1 VDNLW
6 TNMEYCGLVHPKAIQ
21 HNLGCST
28 SMTKPNNEPKPESPD
43 CQYKMGEYPEFMFL
57 DTRDN
62 IDLDAA

>member
-1 VDNLW
+1 
-6 TNMEYCGLVHPKAIQ
+6 
-21 HNLGCST
+21 
-28 SMTKPNNEPKPESPD
+28 MTKPNNEPKPESPD